1 MLNRE
6 FLHLQSGQGEKGNSV
21 SVSPFLSS
29 INPYLKVDYFK
40 LCVPILEKEQTR
52 MAGVQSVF
60 IQA

>member
-6 FLHLQSGQGEKGNSV
+6 FLHLQSEQGERGNST
-21 SVSPFLSS
+21 SVSPCLSS
-29 INPYLKVDYFK
+29 INPSAKADYFK
-40 LCVPILEKEQTR
+40 LYVPILEKEQTY